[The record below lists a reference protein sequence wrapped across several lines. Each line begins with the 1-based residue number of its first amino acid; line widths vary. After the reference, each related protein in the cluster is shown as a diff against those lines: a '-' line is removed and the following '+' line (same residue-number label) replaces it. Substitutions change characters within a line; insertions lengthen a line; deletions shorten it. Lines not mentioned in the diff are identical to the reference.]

1 MMEIVSSVVG
11 INNSLFYLINLGME
25 NPLFNF
31 LMPII
36 TDLGSILFW
45 LVICGFLFLFGR
57 EKGKKVAILCLFAL
71 LISFSLTV
79 VLKYAVAEP
88 RPFLVLNNINLLH
101 LEGNYSFPSSH
112 TVTAFAG
119 GLIIGKKYGYLII
132 LMALAVLIGFSRIYI
147 GVHYPLDVVFG
158 AVLGISCALITL
170 RFENEILHNRFT
182 DLIVENRIT
191 GKLG

>member
-1 MMEIVSSVVG
+1 MIEIVSSVVG
-11 INNSLFYLINLGME
+11 INNSLFYFINLGME

-36 TDLGSILFW
+36 TDMGSILLW
-45 LVICGFLFLFGR
+45 LVICGFLFIFGR

-101 LEGNYSFPSSH
+101 LEGDYSFPSSH

-119 GLIIGKKYGYLII
+119 GVIMGKKYGYLMV
-132 LMALAVLIGFSRIYI
+132 LMALAVLIGFSRVYI
-147 GVHYPLDVVFG
+147 GVHYPLDVIFG

-170 RFENEILHNRFT
+170 RFEKEILHNRFT
-182 DLIVENRIT
+182 DLIIKKQIISRT
-191 GKLG
+191 W

>member
-1 MMEIVSSVVG
+1 MS
-11 INNSLFYLINLGME
+11 INNSLFYFINLGME

-79 VLKYAVAEP
+79 ALKYAVAEP
-88 RPFLVLNNINLLH
+88 RPFLVLSNINLLH
-101 LEGNYSFPSSH
+101 LEENYSFPSSH

-119 GLIIGKKYGYLII
+119 GLILGKKYGYLKI
-132 LMALAVLIGFSRIYI
+132 LIALAVLIGFSRVYI
-147 GVHYPLDVVFG
+147 GVHYPLDVIFG
-158 AVLGISCALITL
+158 AILGISCALITL

-182 DLIVENRIT
+182 DLIIRKQIYQRT
-191 GKLG
+191 G